1 MQDQAP
7 DLVGP
12 RGAAPPIPN
21 ARTGVRCRI
30 RITYSDVFEFV
41 LAEASAPRPVML
53 NFPLNVHAGLST
65 AGTHC

>member
-1 MQDQAP
+1 MGFGKCA
-7 DLVGP
+7 
-12 RGAAPPIPN
+12 
-21 ARTGVRCRI
+21 
-30 RITYSDVFEFV
+30 ITYSDVFEFV